1 MASRTIEVIL
11 KADVENLG
19 SRYDVVRVRPG
30 YAWNYLIPKGFAE
43 VATPG
48 AKRHLE
54 AHLRQIAHKLSQ
66 EKAAAERLA
75 EQIRGLTLTIS
86 ALAGKDG
93 KLFGAITPQQIVET
107 LAESGI
113 KIERRQVHFPVPAR
127 TLGTY
132 EVEIR
137 LHREVRATLPIEV
150 VPQEENGA

>member
-1 MASRTIEVIL
+1 MAARTIEVIL

-19 SRYDVVRVRPG
+19 NKYDIVRVRPG
-30 YAWNYLIPKGFAE
+30 YAWNYLIPKGMAE
-43 VATPG
+43 IATPG

-54 AHLRQIAHKLSQ
+54 AHLRQIAHKLAQ
-66 EKAAAERLA
+66 EKAAAERVA
-75 EQIRGLTLTIS
+75 AQIQSLSLTIP

-93 KLFGAITPQQIVET
+93 KLFGAITPQQIVEA
-107 LAESGI
+107 LAEKGI

-137 LHREVRATLPIEV
+137 LHREVKATLTIDV
-150 VPQEENGA
+150 VPQEETEG